1 MLELYYGKKKNLPKE
16 LTVLQPSAHFAHLS
30 SKEYQFY
37 NEDTL
42 ALNIRSQLKNR
53 ENLNWRWAI
62 RDVTSMSLSMK
73 AALMAYY
80 FSSQKNIAVDL
91 TECSEGAIE
100 ALLMIGGVTGI
111 RGYINAPIPLPVT
124 YDKVVFNG
132 KETLM
137 RKVAKEI
144 SGRRYYKATPHVPF
158 AAFDIRFESDPYEN
172 GGKGRF
178 LFEMTVKRQVT
189 FVENTNLDIVTW
201 LEMLRSFCN
210 LGRYGELSLES
221 THALDKVKICG
232 SERLVRFEIEE
243 PEKEY
248 IEETGQFGI
257 PIQEQEI
264 WFIGCVDSRKKSEVK
279 FINKLIRS
287 GRTVILFC
295 RAGQYI
301 KAPGGIERALLETA
315 RTADGISMNRII
327 SKES

>member
-1 MLELYYGKKKNLPKE
+1 MLELYYGRKNLPKG
-16 LTVLQPSAHFAHLS
+16 LAVIQPATHFAHLTS
-30 SKEYQFY
+30 EEHRFY

-42 ALNIRSQLKNR
+42 ALNIRSQLKDR

-62 RDVTSMSLSMK
+62 KDVTSTSLSMK

-80 FSSQKNIAVDL
+80 LGSQEGIAVDL

-100 ALLMIGGVTGI
+100 ALLMIGGVTRI

-124 YDKVVFNG
+124 YDKVMFNG

-144 SGRRYYKATPHVPF
+144 SGRRYYRATAQVPF
-158 AAFDIRFESDPYEN
+158 TAFDIRFESDPYEE
-172 GGKGRF
+172 GSKGRYI
-178 LFEMTVKRQVT
+178 FEMAVKRQVT

-210 LGRYGELSLES
+210 FGRYGELSLES
-221 THALDKVKICG
+221 THALDKIKVC
-232 SERLVRFEIEE
+232 SNERLVEFEIEE
-243 PEKEY
+243 PKTEY

-301 KAPGGIERALLETA
+301 KAPGGIERAVLETA
-315 RTADGISMNRII
+315 HTADNISTNRIV
-327 SKES
+327 SNES